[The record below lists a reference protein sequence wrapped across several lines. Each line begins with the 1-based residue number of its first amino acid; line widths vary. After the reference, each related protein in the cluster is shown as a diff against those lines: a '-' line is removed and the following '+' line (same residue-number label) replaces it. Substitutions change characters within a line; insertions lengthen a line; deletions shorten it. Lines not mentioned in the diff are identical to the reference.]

1 MIFYLFSTYFISFG
15 IIGGF
20 ITSLFRG
27 WNAALTTLI
36 IFMGVDYVTGLIVAG
51 IFHKSPKTESGSL
64 ESKAGWK
71 GLFRKGATMLIVLV
85 ACRLDI
91 LIGTNFI
98 RDAVIIAYITNEVI
112 SIVENIGLMGMP
124 IPPVI
129 IKAIDVLKEKEENKN
144 ENLY

>member
-1 MIFYLFSTYFISFG
+1 MKINFLVSFG

-20 ITSLFRG
+20 FTSLFGG
-27 WNAALTTLI
+27 WDAALTTLI
-36 IFMGVDYVTGLIVAG
+36 IFMGIDYITGLIVAG

-71 GLFRKGATMLIVLV
+71 GLCRKGATMLIVLV

-91 LIGTNFI
+91 LMGANFI

-112 SIVENIGLMGMP
+112 SIVENMGLMGLP
-124 IPPVI
+124 IPAVI
-129 IKAIDVLKEKEENKN
+129 IKAIDVLKKKEEDDN
-144 ENLY
+144 ENMH

>member
-1 MIFYLFSTYFISFG
+1 MKINFLVSFG

-20 ITSLFRG
+20 FTSLFGG
-27 WNAALTTLI
+27 WDAALTTLI
-36 IFMGVDYVTGLIVAG
+36 IFMGIDYITGLIVAG

-71 GLFRKGATMLIVLV
+71 GLCRKGATMLIVLV

-91 LIGTNFI
+91 LMGTNFI

-112 SIVENIGLMGMP
+112 SIVENMGLMGLP
-124 IPPVI
+124 IPAVI
-129 IKAIDVLKEKEENKN
+129 IKAIDVLKKKEEDDN
-144 ENLY
+144 ENMH